1 MVMHLGGL
9 AWAQRDLLFPH
20 FSNGIPREPSRR
32 SADRY
37 RHKKSLVAN
46 EAQVFALEDQYE

>member
-1 MVMHLGGL
+1 MHLGGL
-9 AWAQRDLLFPH
+9 AWSQRDLLFPH